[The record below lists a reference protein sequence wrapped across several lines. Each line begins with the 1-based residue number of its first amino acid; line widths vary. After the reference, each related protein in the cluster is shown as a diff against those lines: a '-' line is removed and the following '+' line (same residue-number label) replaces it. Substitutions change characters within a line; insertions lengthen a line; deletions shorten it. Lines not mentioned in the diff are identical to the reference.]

1 MRVLVT
7 ERSVGCGCVSD
18 GAPVESG
25 CPDGADADAQL
36 PSDMLVTWAPV
47 APPKQ
52 VGHTPTQPPA
62 RAAPLT
68 PATELSFSLRH
79 EQSDQLHAAR
89 LAAHAER
96 TGTMTATSAGRGEE
110 EQTAWYTRLV
120 GRATCV
126 PPLNGPMSATLHPL
140 TPSSCSWQSGA
151 QLDGSHAVSQQR
163 VAPGAAAQRGVHNAG
178 EKPDA
183 DPRVASCH

>member
-89 LAAHAER
+89 LAAARAGTQRPLASATAAER
-96 TGTMTATSAGRGEE
+96 AGDGAGQAAGWHGGGVGDRALHVAARRGDVEMV
-110 EQTAWYTRLV
+110 AMLLR
-120 GRATCV
+120 R
-126 PPLNGPMSATLHPL
+126 
-140 TPSSCSWQSGA
+140 GA
-151 QLDGSHAVSQQR
+151 D
-163 VAPGAAAQRGVHNAG
+163 AAARNARGKTALDDVRRWA
-178 EKPDA
+178 A
-183 DPRVASCH
+183 